1 MVAVAAAAARMSV
14 VSRSASGALRHRL

>member
-14 VSRSASGALRHRL
+14 VSRSASVLYVTD